1 MDRQSLSQTEKKKK
15 CIDQNTVPQPL
26 LQTEKKCSDKN
37 TLPGKKF
44 IDQNT
49 LPQSLSQNGKKVH
62 WSKYTYTVFVR
73 DWKNVI
79 NQYTLLHCLSQTEKK
94 CIDQEILLQSLSQ
107 TRITDQDSELISKF
121 TTRLNSLSTVLSNS
135 NPRGRLLC
143 MIRTQPSSTNS
154 PQDWTAWRQ
163 LEPTAISVTD
173 YNYRLSSRRGL
184 LQQIHYRIRQLNDSC
199 HQHDPCQN

>member
-1 MDRQSLSQTEKKKK
+1 MSQRGKKVHSSGWIASLCRRLRRKKSALIKIQFHSLCYRLKKSAVIKIHFLEKNSSIKIHFHSL
-15 CIDQNTVPQPL
+15 CHRL
-26 LQTEKKCSDKN
+26 E
-37 TLPGKKF
+37 KKF

-49 LPQSLSQNGKKVH
+49 LTQSLSETGKM
-62 WSKYTYTVFVR
+62 SL
-73 DWKNVI
+73 I
-79 NQYTLLHCLSQTEKK
+79 NIHFCIVCHRLKKK

-154 PQDWTAWRQ
+154 PQDWTA
-163 LEPTAISVTD
+163 
-173 YNYRLSSRRGL
+173 
-184 LQQIHYRIRQLNDSC
+184 
-199 HQHDPCQN
+199 